1 MSSESPSRLS
11 DRRTQG
17 LGVDQLKIRGSF
29 WPQSL
34 FGRLIA
40 ASIVALLLAQL
51 VSLVLIAR
59 ERERFIL
66 QGSVR
71 EWSRRIAEVTA
82 LLEGMDDTER
92 ATMVARLSERPWRYG
107 RRPPDAIMFRDGLVA
122 GPEADPAFFPGP
134 RGRGGPGGLGIPGLP
149 GAGRSEGAWHDAA
162 RPGADRSEGG
172 RPDAAQPGVGRSGAA
187 RSDAAQ
193 AEAARP
199 DVGHPGA
206 GRHGDGPPEAR
217 EHLDRHLSRMADS
230 GLPQGTSQSP
240 PASAHQGSAR
250 QGHLEPPGAGQ
261 LGPPGTAQP
270 GPRLPGSQ
278 QPGPAGPSGQLG
290 PPPEDSRSLILRA
303 TTYQTVVPFTKA
315 GDFEGAFEQQLR
327 TALGSGF
334 EVDVTQTADPTKRA
348 ISIGGPL
355 FSEVRDSSAEFYD
368 AKVKF
373 PDGYTAVFRVTR
385 FARGAPLPR
394 GLFMNLALLVI
405 VMSIALFVVARS
417 ITRPLS
423 DLARA
428 ADSVG
433 RDLRQPKIAERGA
446 REIRNAARAFNTMQ
460 DRMQRYLD
468 SRSRVL
474 AAMSHDLKTP
484 LTRLRLQVEM
494 LDDSAAQLRLGKQLD
509 EMESMVHGALALFRG
524 LDDNEAFTPLDINDL
539 LATLQSEFAEMSA
552 QVPIEGHAARSILG
566 KPQALRR
573 CLTNLIANAV
583 KFGSQ
588 AAVVVE
594 DGSSLVIRVR
604 DDGPGIPED
613 QLERVFEPFYR
624 LESSRNRDTGGSGL
638 GLSIARDVIQAHGG
652 SLVLR
657 NLPARGLEA
666 VVTLPRA

>member
-1 MSSESPSRLS
+1 
-11 DRRTQG
+11 
-17 LGVDQLKIRGSF
+17 
-29 WPQSL
+29 
-34 FGRLIA
+34 
-40 ASIVALLLAQL
+40 
-51 VSLVLIAR
+51 
-59 ERERFIL
+59 
-66 QGSVR
+66 
-71 EWSRRIAEVTA
+71 
-82 LLEGMDDTER
+82 
-92 ATMVARLSERPWRYG
+92 
-107 RRPPDAIMFRDGLVA
+107 
-122 GPEADPAFFPGP
+122 
-134 RGRGGPGGLGIPGLP
+134 
-149 GAGRSEGAWHDAA
+149 
-162 RPGADRSEGG
+162 
-172 RPDAAQPGVGRSGAA
+172 
-187 RSDAAQ
+187 
-193 AEAARP
+193 
-199 DVGHPGA
+199 
-206 GRHGDGPPEAR
+206 
-217 EHLDRHLSRMADS
+217 
-230 GLPQGTSQSP
+230 
-240 PASAHQGSAR
+240 
-250 QGHLEPPGAGQ
+250 
-261 LGPPGTAQP
+261 
-270 GPRLPGSQ
+270 
-278 QPGPAGPSGQLG
+278 
-290 PPPEDSRSLILRA
+290 
-303 TTYQTVVPFTKA
+303 VPFTKA

-334 EVDVTQTADPTKRA
+334 EVDVTNTADPAKRA
-348 ISIGGPL
+348 ISVGGPL

-373 PDGYTAVFRVTR
+373 PDGFAAVFRVTR

-494 LDDSAAQLRLGKQLD
+494 LDDSAAQVRLGKQLD

-552 QVPIEGHAARSILG
+552 RVSIEGHAARSILG

-588 AAVVVE
+588 AAVIVE

-657 NLPARGLEA
+657 NLPVRGLEA